1 MTPRLFDIPVTGWGD
16 IPSSLPCAL
25 RARDADGHVI
35 SNSLHLCLRCPGTI
49 HLQPSEPGRD
59 WHEAIY
65 QCDTCGRRYMPW
77 YPRDGYMRRK
87 IQEMKDR
94 GEL

>member
-1 MTPRLFDIPVTGWGD
+1 MISPTPTGWGD
-16 IPSSLPCAL
+16 IPASLPCAL

-35 SNSLHLCLRCPGTI
+35 SNSLHLCFKCPGTI
-49 HLQPSEPGRD
+49 HLQPTEPGLD
-59 WHEAIY
+59 WHEAKY
-65 QCDTCGRRYMPW
+65 RCDTCGRRYMPW